1 MHAPIFVAPKVFE
14 QGCMLTVEGALAM
27 REEKLRKD
35 IEEERIPPETVAM
48 AYLSFRSLPRG
59 S

>member
-14 QGCMLTVEGALAM
+14 QGCMLTVEGALATL
-27 REEKLRKD
+27 EEKLRKD

-48 AYLSFRSLPRG
+48 AYLSFRSLPRE